1 MVKTT
6 TLLKT
11 VSALSLA
18 LFADL
23 ASAHVGYG
31 TALYDQATNAYAGA
45 GSGGLNPTVSSNA
58 GWVSGLSNNGVNRT
72 ASVDTYG
79 DSHNNRFRFFTLTQA
94 SNVSFTVTGA
104 ANTNGASVLN
114 PGVSIFS
121 GMVPASSHDGVG
133 DLNGLAPAVAAGL
146 TGSAATQAYLASSP
160 GFASW
165 SPFYDANDEILA
177 AGGAANLPGNRDK
190 WGVFKSDGNFTMGNN
205 NGLVSGVT
213 FIDAVADA
221 ASGAYS
227 DGVVDN
233 SVSWSGLLGPGTY
246 TMTIGG
252 ASLAEL
258 TSLFTQ
264 VQLGTP
270 AAASVDCTSFGAP
283 GCNGTQ
289 WPGGAA
295 VPGSYAN
302 LRLARNMDITL
313 NVQAVPV
320 PGAVWL
326 FGSALAGLVGF
337 GRRKALAA

>member
-31 TALYDQATNAYAGA
+31 TALYDQATNTYAGA
-45 GSGGLNPTVSSNA
+45 GTGGLNPTVSSNA
-58 GWVSGLSNNGVNRT
+58 GWISGLSNNGVNRT
-72 ASVDTYG
+72 ATTDTFA

-104 ANTNGASVLN
+104 ANANGASVLN

-121 GMVPASSHDGVG
+121 GLVPASSHDGAG
-133 DLNGLAPAVAAGL
+133 DTNGLSAGAIATMQTPAHN
-146 TGSAATQAYLASSP
+146 AYLATQP

-165 SPFYDANDEILA
+165 SSFYDANDEILA
-177 AGGAANLPGNRDK
+177 QGGAANVPGNRDK
-190 WGVFKSDGNFTMGNN
+190 WGVFKSDQNFTMANN

-221 ASGAYS
+221 ASGAYA
-227 DGVVDN
+227 DGSVDN

-252 ASLAEL
+252 TSLAEL

-302 LRLARNMDITL
+302 LRLARNMDITM